1 MLGKSYLVV
10 ANRSEAKVL
19 LEKDGASSLENVTTL
34 VNEDG
39 RASDGDLVTDRPGAV
54 SAAGGT
60 VPGIDTMSRKSAADI
75 EAERFAG
82 TVADWLDKR
91 RSTEK
96 VYHVDI
102 IAAPSFLGRLR
113 GKMSKPLSELVGVT
127 VNKDVVNEDSQLWIN
142 YLKAAGRGTT
152 VQ

>member
-10 ANRSEAKVL
+10 ANRSEAKIF
-19 LEKDGASSLENVTTL
+19 LEKDGATTLESVTTL
-34 VNEDG
+34 ENDDG

-54 SAAGGT
+54 SAASGS
-60 VPGIDTMSRKSAADI
+60 VPGVDTMSRKDAADI

-113 GKMSKPLSELVGVT
+113 GKMNKQLSDLVGYT
-127 VNKDVVNEDSQLWIN
+127 INKDVVNEDQQQWIS
-142 YLKAAGRGTT
+142 YLKEAGRGSA